1 MVTIVLPTKNEE
13 ESIGKT
19 IDEIRSVTKESMLV
33 VDGHSK
39 DKTVEI
45 AKKRGVPVIYDHGL
59 GKGEALRTA
68 FTHAK
73 DDVVF
78 LDVDGTYPINLLPEF
93 IDALKTHDV
102 VVGERTKFLHKSL
115 PRIFLVSDAV
125 SRGIFR
131 ILFGKRIDNLSGMRG
146 ITKNAIKKMSLKSNG
161 FTIESEMAV
170 KTAVY
175 NMSLK
180 KIPITYDMRKGSSK
194 FNPLTDGTKIF
205 FFLMFSFFYYKLHS
219 LMNFFGFV
227 KN

>member
-19 IDEIRSVTKESMLV
+19 IDEIRSVTEAKMLV

-39 DKTVEI
+39 DKTVDI
-45 AKKRGVPVIYDHGL
+45 AKKKGVLVIYDHGL
-59 GKGEALRTA
+59 GKGEALRCV
-68 FTHAK
+68 FDYAK
-73 DDVVF
+73 DGVVF
-78 LDVDGTYPINLLPEF
+78 LDVDGTYPIKLLPEF

-115 PRIFLVSDAV
+115 PRVFLVSDAV

-146 ITKNAIKKMSLKSNG
+146 LTKNAIKKMKLKSNG
-161 FTIESEMAV
+161 FTIENEMAV
-170 KTAVY
+170 KTAVN

-180 KIPITYDMRKGSSK
+180 KIPITYDMRNGSSK
-194 FNPLTDGTKIF
+194 FNSLTDGTKIF
-205 FFLMFSFFYYKLHS
+205 FFMVYSFFYYRILRMS
-219 LMNFFGFV
+219 S
-227 KN
+227 